1 MVKMIL
7 DTKKGKKTLF
17 LSSNLTYLLTQHALD
32 IKNLSFTTYLYDS
45 IDFITTP
52 KIL

>member
-1 MVKMIL
+1 MIL

-32 IKNLSFTTYLYDS
+32 QQLWVSKKGLIESVFQNL
-45 IDFITTP
+45 
-52 KIL
+52 